1 MGAEKVMEGAPAGL
15 HLKRCF
21 CGSIWALARNNL
33 PMLHIETLNLD
44 LASPPDDVLHFCRDL
59 EIIIEGNEDFRCYAA
74 TFWIEV
80 CTPSWLAEKARN
92 AGWTWGRRRLV
103 IPRWDAQTV
112 ERAVT
117 SVISE
122 ASRTSWTALVHDL
135 ELYWHSEDLPDSS
148 DASGPL

>member
-1 MGAEKVMEGAPAGL
+1 MEAARAGL
-15 HLKRCF
+15 HLARCSWN
-21 CGSIWALARNNL
+21 SIWTLARHNL
-33 PMLHIETLNLD
+33 LMLHIETLNLD
-44 LASPPDDVLHFCRDL
+44 LGSPPEDVLHFSRDV
-59 EIIIEGNEDFRCYAA
+59 EIMIEANEDFRCYAA

-103 IPRWDAQTV
+103 ISGWDAQTV

-135 ELYWHSEDLPDSS
+135 ELYWHSEELPDRS
-148 DASGPL
+148 DAPSS